1 VRQSLFDIRCE
12 WGEHGVQKLTE
23 ECDVLVLIDVLSFS
37 TSVSVAVK
45 EGAKIYPAAIGDKTE
60 LPNGVIKASRRA
72 QWLKNADLRSMSP
85 QSLENLKTDLLLP
98 SPNGSALSL
107 MVGTTPLLAGCLRNA
122 KATAQAAMHLGST
135 IGIVPA
141 GERWEDHSLR
151 PSWEDLIGAG
161 AIIQELKGER
171 SPEAAVAEMAFL
183 SVVGEIEQRMS
194 KTVSGRELIKRGFAE
209 DVHLACQLNADNYAA
224 RLINGAYRRIL

>member
-1 VRQSLFDIRCE
+1 MRQSLFDIRCE
-12 WGEHGVQKLTE
+12 WGEHGMEKLRD
-23 ECDVLVLIDVLSFS
+23 ECEVLILIDTLSFTTS
-37 TSVSVAVK
+37 TSVAVRH
-45 EGAKIYPAAIGDKTE
+45 GAKIYPAAVGEVKN
-60 LPNGVIKASRRA
+60 PPKGVVKASRRA
-72 QWLKNADLRSMSP
+72 EWLEDISLRSISP
-85 QSLENLKTDLLLP
+85 QSLNNLEHDLLLP

-107 MVGTTPLLAGCLRNA
+107 MAGNTPLLAGCLRNA
-122 KATAQAAMHLGST
+122 KATAKAAMHLGTT

-183 SVVGEIEQRMS
+183 AVLGEIEPRMRLS
-194 KTVSGRELIKRGFAE
+194 VSGRELIERGFSE
-209 DVHLACQLNADNYAA
+209 DVHLACQLNEDDYAV
-224 RLINGAYRRIL
+224 RFYDGAYRRV